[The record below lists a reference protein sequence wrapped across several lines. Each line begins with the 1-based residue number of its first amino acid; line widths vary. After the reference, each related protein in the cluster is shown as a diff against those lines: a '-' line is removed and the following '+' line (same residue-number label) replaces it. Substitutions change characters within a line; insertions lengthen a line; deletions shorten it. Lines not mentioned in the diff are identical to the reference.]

1 MEAGE
6 LMEIYN
12 EKMERM
18 ETPDLTA
25 GWLEEQVR
33 TVYHAAVEAVG
44 EIWHHEVIAEYP
56 NGGRDV
62 CRVIDRPGIEARDAW
77 EEKVEIWI
85 YHPYTAE
92 ELADREQRPTIEDRL
107 IKLEEKMA
115 LLNGRME
122 TALDRWK
129 ELTAREGVQ

>member
-1 MEAGE
+1 
-6 LMEIYN
+6 MEIYN

-33 TVYHAAVEAVG
+33 TVYHAAVEAVE

-92 ELADREQRPTIEDRL
+92 ELEDREQRPTIEDRL

-129 ELTAREGVQ
+129 ELTEREGAQ